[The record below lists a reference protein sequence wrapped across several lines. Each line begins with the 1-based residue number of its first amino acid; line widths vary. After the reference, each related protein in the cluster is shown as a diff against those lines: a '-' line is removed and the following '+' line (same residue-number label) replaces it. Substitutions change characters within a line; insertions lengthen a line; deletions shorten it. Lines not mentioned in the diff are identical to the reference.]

1 MQPPPNQ
8 TQPKNFHASSRASCV
23 HPKEGAVASREEA
36 GVGGGVGRARG
47 AVPEHACKQRFDLEW
62 NGWVREKKDFER
74 MQKKTKGAEEAE
86 GPPMIVR

>member
-1 MQPPPNQ
+1 M
-8 TQPKNFHASSRASCV
+8 

-62 NGWVREKKDFER
+62 NGWVREKKDCER
-74 MQKKTKGAEEAE
+74 MQKKNERSRRSRRPTHDRKIKGR
-86 GPPMIVR
+86 IKKKTQT

>member
-1 MQPPPNQ
+1 M
-8 TQPKNFHASSRASCV
+8 

-62 NGWVREKKDFER
+62 NGWVGWGER
-74 MQKKTKGAEEAE
+74 KTVKECKKKTKGADEAR